1 MMTSVAQALPAME
14 SNDEATLLLAD
25 YAVEQSLLDWFVVN
39 DNVMGGRS
47 EGGFRI
53 AQGELFFGG
62 STNTRGGGFSSIRTA
77 PLQLDLS
84 SYQGVR
90 LKVLGDGRRY
100 TWRITTD
107 ARWRGRRVSYWAE
120 FDTQQGEWSTI
131 DIPFSNFVPQFR
143 GVRLDGPD
151 VDPARI
157 SGMGLMIYD
166 KQDGPFELRLES
178 VHAYGAQKPF
188 AIAHY
193 QWQKRVLVVSAS
205 DAEDDHLVSLQGEL
219 ADMQSEFSD
228 RDLELVVLLDSGTS
242 LAGHRKL
249 TATEVEIRCL
259 CGATKWPVARRFIHS
274 TNDAARHQV
283 ICSSGNRRYHPV
295 HSGRTA
301 AITGLPVVTSR
312 WFDRSARCVLRLGYR
327 LLFNRRTLGYV
338 PWWSLRRLAQPVYN
352 EQCNPARGLV
362 RVYRHCNQGCD

>member
-62 STNTRGGGFSSIRTA
+62 SANTRGGGFSSIRTA

-249 TATEVEIRCL
+249 TATEVDWTRAELGIEVSESALRLIGKDGSVKLATEHASMDEIFALIDTMPMRRNE
-259 CGATKWPVARRFIHS
+259 VASRQAIHS
-274 TNDAARHQV
+274 QHK
-283 ICSSGNRRYHPV
+283 
-295 HSGRTA
+295 
-301 AITGLPVVTSR
+301 
-312 WFDRSARCVLRLGYR
+312 
-327 LLFNRRTLGYV
+327 
-338 PWWSLRRLAQPVYN
+338 
-352 EQCNPARGLV
+352 
-362 RVYRHCNQGCD
+362 